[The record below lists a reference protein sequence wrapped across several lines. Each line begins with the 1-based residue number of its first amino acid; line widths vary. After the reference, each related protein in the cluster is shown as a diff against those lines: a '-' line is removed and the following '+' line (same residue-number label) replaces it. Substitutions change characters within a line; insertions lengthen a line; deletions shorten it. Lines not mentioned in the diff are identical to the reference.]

1 MKVIDGLADDSQI
14 AKVFAEHFRKICTNF
29 NEDRNIGLRNS
40 YQERRQ
46 DYVGDPLLDIYKI
59 DAELV
64 ESLLFKMKRGK
75 AAGLDDLMLE
85 HVL

>member
-1 MKVIDGLADDSQI
+1 MKVIDGLADDSQR
-14 AKVFAEHFRKICTNF
+14 AKAFAEHFRKICTNL
-29 NEDRNIGLRNS
+29 NEDRNIGLRNA

-64 ESLLFKMKRGK
+64 ESVLFKK
-75 AAGLDDLMLE
+75 
-85 HVL
+85 

>member
-1 MKVIDGLADDSQI
+1 MKIRFKLAI
-14 AKVFAEHFRKICTNF
+14 TRRAVFFSSKC
-29 NEDRNIGLRNS
+29 

-64 ESLLFKMKRGK
+64 ESVLFKK
-75 AAGLDDLMLE
+75 
-85 HVL
+85 